1 MQQVSLAIFKKQD
14 LTAAS
19 SRPFRFGKSD
29 AALFKF
35 GPGCGKRFHPQRD
48 VPKAGEF
55 VVPAVFRR
63 AIRGVNLEPA
73 AARQPYQKGRR
84 MFTVIENFARSQHTL
99 IPRFQR
105 EWFRRRNR
113 NMFNGNI
120 HPEIK
125 IQIFEP
131 GN

>member
-1 MQQVSLAIFKKQD
+1 MQQVSVAILKKQD
-14 LTAAS
+14 PAAAS
-19 SRPFRFGKSD
+19 SQPFRFGKSD

-35 GPGCGKRFHPQRD
+35 GPGRGKRFHSQCD

-55 VVPAVFRR
+55 VVPPVFRR

-84 MFTVIENFARSQHTL
+84 MFTVIENFARPQDAL
-99 IPRFQR
+99 IPCFQR
-105 EWFRRRNR
+105 DWIRRWNR
-113 NMFNGNI
+113 DVLNGDI

-125 IQIFEP
+125 VQIIEP